1 MHTSKKKTAG
11 GTIVAIA
18 SLLFVFSAGVASAAS
33 ESFLLYSDGTAV
45 FNVASIDP
53 TSGWARSTLNIYD
66 GASPGGS
73 VVGGNVVGSDNSQNR
88 LKMFENVGCT
98 TVGTT
103 ATCDLEAL
111 LGTYGDG
118 DYYFRF
124 FAPNNSTPTVDV
136 SWYNLTRAG
145 GNWSSS
151 NATPFEVETRLLDL
165 EVSGNATTTNFKVDY
180 FLKTAE
186 FNNSNRPDT
195 VAVTVVTAESTQV
208 NLVKKLILPLTDGN
222 ASTTLAMSG
231 DIDGDPLPD
240 GDYSAYAN
248 FYNFASG
255 NFTFTKSSIV
265 ANFTISGGTVT
276 SSEIVQM
283 SDGLLGDSQNP
294 YVEAPCGITA
304 IGGCIQNAFAA
315 LFYPSD
321 EAIDSF
327 TSSYDTLATKFP
339 FAYFTDFND
348 SIASIY
354 TNPDSNLSTLSVPFG
369 PFGDITLISKAQL
382 EDQPLSSTI
391 RTILNALIWILLGAT
406 IYRRTQK
413 IFNTNQT

>member
-1 MHTSKKKTAG
+1 
-11 GTIVAIA
+11 
-18 SLLFVFSAGVASAAS
+18 
-33 ESFLLYSDGTAV
+33 
-45 FNVASIDP
+45 
-53 TSGWARSTLNIYD
+53 
-66 GASPGGS
+66 
-73 VVGGNVVGSDNSQNR
+73 
-88 LKMFENVGCT
+88 MFENLGCT
-98 TVGTT
+98 TAGST
-103 ATCDLEAL
+103 ATCDVEAL
-111 LGTYGDG
+111 LGYLGDG

-124 FAPNNSTPTVDV
+124 FAPNNATPTVDV
-136 SWYNLTRAG
+136 SWYNLTRSSG
-145 GNWSSS
+145 SWSSS

-165 EVSGNATTTNFKVDY
+165 EVSGNSSSTNFFVDY
-180 FLKTAE
+180 FLKTSE
-186 FNNSNRPDT
+186 FNTSNRPDT

-265 ANFTISGGTVT
+265 ANFTISGGIVT
-276 SSEIVQM
+276 SSTIVQM
-283 SDGLLGDSQNP
+283 SDGLLGASQNP

-327 TSSYDTLATKFP
+327 TSSYDTLSTKFP

-354 TNPDSNLSTLSVPFG
+354 TNPDSNVASLSVPFG
-369 PFGDITLISKAQL
+369 TFGDIELISQAQL
-382 EDQPLSSTI
+382 EDQPLAPTI

-413 IFNTNQT
+413 LFNTNQT